1 MVYISEDDHSDILR
15 HYGVLGMKWGVRR
28 NPSKAFGKAT
38 KKAKRLDAKA
48 ASYREVT
55 EAHRGVSKV
64 YHKQA
69 RELRKQRAAND
80 VFKPSKAR
88 IAIAERRARKS
99 DARLRRAAN
108 RALRSEGKADK
119 WNNNMRDSFKYTR
132 VSQIDPAIR
141 HYGKAYMNMLFNDT
155 RKRKK

>member
-55 EAHRGVSKV
+55 EAHRGVGKV

-80 VFKPSKAR
+80 VFKPSKVR

-99 DARLRRAAN
+99 DARLRRADN
-108 RALRSEGKADK
+108 RALRSEGKAEK
-119 WNNNMRDSFKYTR
+119 WNNNMRDSFKYTK
-132 VSQIDPAIR
+132 VSQIDPAVR

>member
-99 DARLRRAAN
+99 DARLRRADN
-108 RALRSEGKADK
+108 RALRSEGKAEK

>member
-15 HYGVLGMKWGVRR
+15 HYGVLGMKWGVRK

-64 YHKQA
+64 YNKQA

-80 VFKPSKAR
+80 VFRPSRAR
-88 IAIAERRARKS
+88 IAIAERRARKA
-99 DARLRRAAN
+99 DARLKRADD
-108 RALRSEGKADK
+108 RALRSEGRAEK
-119 WNNNMRDSFKYTR
+119 WNNKMRDSFKYTR
-132 VSQIDPAIR
+132 VSQIDPAVR
-141 HYGKAYMNMLFNDT
+141 NYGKAYMNMIFNDT
-155 RKRKK
+155 RKGKK

>member
-80 VFKPSKAR
+80 VFKPSKVR

-99 DARLRRAAN
+99 DARLRRADN
-108 RALRSEGKADK
+108 RALRSEGKAEK
-119 WNNNMRDSFKYTR
+119 WNNNMRNSFKYTR
-132 VSQIDPAIR
+132 VSQIDPAVR
-141 HYGKAYMNMLFNDT
+141 HYGKAYMKMLFNDT
-155 RKRKK
+155 RKGKK